1 MSKGTCK
8 SESCSKEVRAKGYCD
23 RHYRQWRKGK
33 LPKPRYATC
42 NAEGCRKPR
51 SRRGLCE
58 DHYVKEYK
66 KKTGTPQAAA
76 PAPESPPAA
85 S

>member
-8 SESCSKEVRAKGYCD
+8 SDGCSKEVRAKGYCD

-33 LPKPRYATC
+33 LPKARYSTC
-42 NAEGCRKPR
+42 NSENCRKPR

-58 DHYVKEYK
+58 EHYAKEYAK
-66 KKTGTPQAAA
+66 KGGTAAA
-76 PAPESPPAA
+76 PAEAPEAAA